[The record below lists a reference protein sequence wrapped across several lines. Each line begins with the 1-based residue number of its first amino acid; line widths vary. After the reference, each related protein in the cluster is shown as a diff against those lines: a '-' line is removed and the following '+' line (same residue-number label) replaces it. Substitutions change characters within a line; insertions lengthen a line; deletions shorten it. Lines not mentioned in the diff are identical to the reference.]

1 MTPPDLTTRR
11 TPAYNLP
18 KSNQW
23 IAEATVTKST
33 ESASMSEFSASETRY
48 SILEWRGAWPI
59 ISALSSVAM
68 TRPKYLT
75 KCVAAWPLPVAQSHA
90 TSREVTVFDKKANK
104 LSG

>member
-1 MTPPDLTTRR
+1 MIADRESFEIVC
-11 TPAYNLP
+11 

-23 IAEATVTKST
+23 IAEATATKST
-33 ESASMSEFSASETRY
+33 ESASMSESSASETRY
-48 SILEWRGAWPI
+48 SILGWREAWPI
-59 ISALSSVAM
+59 ICALSSVAM

-90 TSREVTVFDKKANK
+90 TSREATVSDKKVNK